1 MHGTTSES
9 PNRWGIFFVFLQI
22 GFAEFTLP
30 LIYAAVYPVII
41 ISREQ
46 ELRERY
52 LRRVAAWFS
61 CANRANADGDAVL
74 VEE

>member
-1 MHGTTSES
+1 M
-9 PNRWGIFFVFLQI
+9 FLQI
-22 GFAEFTLP
+22 GFAEFTLR

-52 LRRVAAWFS
+52 LRRVAA
-61 CANRANADGDAVL
+61 NRANADGDAVL